1 MSSTARSMRAL
12 VFDAAASDT
21 STSRVADLPIP
32 EPAQGQV
39 SIDVVYAGVNF
50 KDVMARRG
58 DPGYVTRW
66 PFVPGLEVAGTI
78 RALGADV
85 TGLAPG
91 DPVVAFT
98 GQGGLAEVAVA
109 EAALTA
115 RVPDGLA
122 LDRAAAAPGA
132 LVTAELLVGD
142 LGRLRPGESVLVH
155 SAAGGVGQAAAALAR
170 LAGAG
175 LVMGTVG
182 APGRAAAA
190 REAGY
195 DSVLLRGPGLASAV
209 REATNGRGAD
219 LVLDP
224 QGTAL
229 VNVDLQLA
237 APGARIVLFGN
248 ATGAPFAPLPPLQ
261 ALMLANATITG
272 FSLGAL
278 AATAP
283 ALVAGALTRVLA
295 HLARGDLDIE
305 LTTVNGLAAAAGA
318 QQALAE
324 GRGSG
329 KQIVRMRSLD
339 AQRPNRSAAL

>member
-1 MSSTARSMRAL
+1 MRAL

-21 STSRVADLPIP
+21 STSRVAELSIP
-32 EPAQGQV
+32 EPGPGQV
-39 SIDVVYAGVNF
+39 SIDVIYAGVNF

-58 DPGYVTRW
+58 DPGYVTSW

-91 DPVVAFT
+91 ELVVALT

-109 EAALTA
+109 EAAVTA
-115 RVPDGLA
+115 RVPDNLA
-122 LDRAAAAPGA
+122 LERAAAAPGA
-132 LVTAELLVGD
+132 LVSAELLISD

-170 LAGAG
+170 LAGAR
-175 LVMGTVG
+175 LVLGTVG
-182 APGRAAAA
+182 APARTAAA
-190 REAGY
+190 RQAAY
-195 DSVLLRGPGLASAV
+195 DTVLVRGPGLASAV
-209 REATNGRGAD
+209 REATDGRGAD

-229 VNVDLQLA
+229 VDVDLQLA

-261 ALMLANATITG
+261 TLMAANATITG
-272 FSLGAL
+272 FSLAAL

-283 ALVAGALTRVLA
+283 ARVASALTRVLD
-295 HLARGDLDIE
+295 HLAAGHLHTE
-305 LTTVNGLAAAAGA
+305 LTTVEGLAAAAGA

-324 GRGSG
+324 GRGVG
-329 KQIVRMRSLD
+329 KQIVHL
-339 AQRPNRSAAL
+339 AASGSR